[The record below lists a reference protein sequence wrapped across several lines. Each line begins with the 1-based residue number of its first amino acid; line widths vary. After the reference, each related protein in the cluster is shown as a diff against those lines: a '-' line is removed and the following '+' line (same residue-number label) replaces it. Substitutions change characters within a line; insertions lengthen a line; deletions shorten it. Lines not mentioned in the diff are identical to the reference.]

1 MSSSQRKSSQS
12 QHGHRNPTEG
22 IHGLSTS
29 SSSSHQRSTP
39 TPHLNESLESS
50 GLTGSSAQPLNLD
63 PLNSPAAGYV
73 FSMSSAVSLD
83 PNKTSS
89 NRSEGGDGFSSL
101 TPRANIRRKSSEY
114 VEMASR
120 DRYGIGKHASGAG
133 ARHLDSVTRGPLKKA
148 SYVEE
153 IEIERMGG
161 SRPPM
166 QRFQGN
172 FRKSTKSLMMRHRQN
187 HQVALTRTI

>member
-12 QHGHRNPTEG
+12 QHGHRTPTEG

-29 SSSSHQRSTP
+29 SSSSHQRSTL
-39 TPHLNESLESS
+39 TPHLNVSRKSS

-73 FSMSSAVSLD
+73 FPMSSAVSLD

-101 TPRANIRRKSSEY
+101 TPRAN
-114 VEMASR
+114 V
-120 DRYGIGKHASGAG
+120 
-133 ARHLDSVTRGPLKKA
+133 
-148 SYVEE
+148 
-153 IEIERMGG
+153 
-161 SRPPM
+161 RPVLE
-166 QRFQGN
+166 
-172 FRKSTKSLMMRHRQN
+172 SLQN
-187 HQVALTRTI
+187 T